1 MLFSAQSYDLICR
14 VAAYETRLIFS
25 VVQKAVYMSDNTDNA
40 KQMPHQK
47 DLDSIEQKHF
57 RTLMRFM
64 DEYAS
69 GNGPRPTKRC
79 YRAWIA
85 AMMTKSVLAH
95 FRAKPKYR
103 PILLV
108 VASTAAPDTQSP
120 LPYDNPVEWG
130 TVLTAA
136 SIAAALSLLFIQ
148 RSR

>member
-1 MLFSAQSYDLICR
+1 
-14 VAAYETRLIFS
+14 
-25 VVQKAVYMSDNTDNA
+25 MSDNTDNV
-40 KQMPHQK
+40 KQTPLQT
-47 DLDSIEQKHF
+47 DPDSIEQKHF

-64 DEYAS
+64 DEYAC

-85 AMMTKSVLAH
+85 AMMTRSVLAH

-108 VASTAAPDTQSP
+108 VSSTAAPAAQLP
-120 LPYDNPVEWG
+120 LPPDSPVEWG